1 MGAIHIH
8 DAYGGTHF
16 ELLMRDMEA
25 FLLMAMQES
34 IAVRKEERSST
45 EVRFSPFPSGLNLL
59 GGKIMFLLE
68 YILKSSCK
76 NSEDLPVHGC
86 TISTVH
92 GTLKGKRYGRGVEI
106 VTTCT
111 AIPEGQEDNVDNVKP
126 WYKTGVPATASWM
139 STTVPRHLS
148 ILIIFSQ
155 LPFIL

>member
-1 MGAIHIH
+1 MGALHIH

-86 TISTVH
+86 TISTMH
-92 GTLKGKRYGRGVEI
+92 GTLLL
-106 VTTCT
+106 T
-111 AIPEGQEDNVDNVKP
+111 AMHINFRVS
-126 WYKTGVPATASWM
+126 ASFPIYHHH
-139 STTVPRHLS
+139 TH
-148 ILIIFSQ
+148 
-155 LPFIL
+155 

>member
-1 MGAIHIH
+1 MEALHIH

-59 GGKIMFLLE
+59 GGKIMLLLE

-76 NSEDLPVHGC
+76 NSEDFTCAWVYYFYCAWYAEGE
-86 TISTVH
+86 
-92 GTLKGKRYGRGVEI
+92 EI
-106 VTTCT
+106 W
-111 AIPEGQEDNVDNVKP
+111 E
-126 WYKTGVPATASWM
+126 
-139 STTVPRHLS
+139 RR
-148 ILIIFSQ
+148 
-155 LPFIL
+155 